1 MQRIDV
7 VLLFRDYI
15 PGRPDQLKIDVCPCY
30 RRMPLGSPGN
40 IQPVGSLM
48 GPEAHD
54 VAASRMLNFNWQS
67 RVSLSEKRAR

>member
-15 PGRPDQLKIDVCPCY
+15 PGRPDQLNIDVCPCY
-30 RRMPLGSPGN
+30 RRMPLGSPGH

-48 GPEAHD
+48 GTEAQD
-54 VAASRMLNFNWQS
+54 VA
-67 RVSLSEKRAR
+67 RVANAELQLAVPSQLV